1 MVQGP
6 DLSVGL
12 EALLC
17 EGVALTVLPRGLL
30 GGLREL
36 NTHRALGKGLG
47 ISDVLGGLLGIGA
60 AAPRRDYF
68 HLHPPPPPFCCC

>member
-36 NTHRALGKGLG
+36 NTHRALGTGLG
-47 ISDVLGGLLGIGA
+47 ISDVLGRLLGIGA
-60 AAPRRDYF
+60 AAPAGTTF
-68 HLHPPPPPFCCC
+68 TSTPPPAFCCC